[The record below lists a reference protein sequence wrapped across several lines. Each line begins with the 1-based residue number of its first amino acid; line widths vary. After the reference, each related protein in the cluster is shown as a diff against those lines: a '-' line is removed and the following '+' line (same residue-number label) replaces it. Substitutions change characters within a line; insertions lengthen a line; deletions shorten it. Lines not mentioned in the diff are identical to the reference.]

1 MNRTEKII
9 LSITG
14 GSHLSVHALML
25 ALPSLIPIFIS
36 EFNIGIDVLGFVVTV
51 SAFMFGIGAIPSGWL
66 ESRIGGKTL
75 LVIYLFGSSF
85 SALFISL
92 SNSFNV
98 LVFGLGLL
106 GLTSSIYHPAG
117 LTLISNRIHH
127 ITKGM
132 AVHGVFGST
141 GSAVGPVLA
150 TTLALFI
157 SWRASYATLGLFNL
171 ALGIASILLI
181 PSTKDN
187 EHVEIINT
195 KKKDNKTNRTALM
208 YFYITNLIMGFVYY
222 GFTTFMPIHF
232 SENTKDLLPF
242 IPDTMKAGIFPSF
255 VFISG
260 IIGQIIGGKLG
271 SHFNRVRILPYIIAM
286 NIPFLLLMGNSKG
299 IMLVFCSLCLGM
311 TYFSSQPICNTIIAD
326 LTNSNNRGIGYGI
339 NFFLSMGIGSL
350 AAMLGG
356 ILAINYG
363 TNIIFISMGILLF
376 PALITSYF
384 IILKS

>member
-187 EHVEIINT
+187 EHIEIIDT
-195 KKKDNKTNRTALM
+195 KKKDNKTNRTALL

>member
-1 MNRTEKII
+1 MGRTEKII
-9 LSITG
+9 LAITG
-14 GSHLSVHALML
+14 GAHLSVHALML
-25 ALPSLIPIFIS
+25 ALPSLIPIFII

-75 LVIYLFGSSF
+75 LIIYLFGSSF
-85 SALFISL
+85 SAILVSV
-92 SNSFNV
+92 SNSFSA

-117 LTLISNRIHH
+117 LTLISNRIHD

-132 AVHGVFGST
+132 AVHGIFGST

-157 SWRASYATLGLFNL
+157 SWRASYAVLGLFNL
-171 ALGIASILLI
+171 ALGFASILLI
-181 PSTKDN
+181 PSINNN
-187 EHVEIINT
+187 ENIEIKNN
-195 KKKDNKTNRTALM
+195 KKRDKKTNRIALLF
-208 YFYITNLIMGFVYY
+208 FYLTNLIMGFVYY

-232 SENTKDLLPF
+232 AENTKEILPF
-242 IPDTMKAGIFPSF
+242 IPDTMKAGVFPSF

-260 IIGQIIGGKLG
+260 IIGQILGGKLG
-271 SHFNRVRILPYIIAM
+271 SYFNRVRILPYIIAI
-286 NIPFLLLMGNSKG
+286 NIPFLLLMGYSKG
-299 IMLVFCSLCLGM
+299 IMLIIFSLCLGM

-326 LTNSNNRGIGYGI
+326 LTHTNNRGIGYGI
-339 NFFLSMGIGSL
+339 NFFLSMGVGSL
-350 AAMLGG
+350 AAMAGG
-356 ILAINYG
+356 FIAINFG
-363 TNIIFISMGILLF
+363 TNLVFISMGVLLI

>member
-1 MNRTEKII
+1 MDRTERII
-9 LSITG
+9 LAITG
-14 GSHLSVHALML
+14 GAHLSVHALML
-25 ALPSLIPIFIS
+25 ALPSLIPIFII

-51 SAFMFGIGAIPSGWL
+51 SAFMFGVGAIPSGWL

-75 LVIYLFGSSF
+75 LIIYLFGSSF
-85 SALFISL
+85 SAILVSV
-92 SNSFNV
+92 SNSFNM

-117 LTLISNRIHH
+117 LTLISNRIYH

-132 AVHGVFGST
+132 AVHGIFGST
-141 GSAVGPVLA
+141 GSAVGPILA
-150 TTLALFI
+150 TTLALFV

-171 ALGIASILLI
+171 ALGFASILLI
-181 PSTKDN
+181 PSIKDTKN
-187 EHVEIINT
+187 IEIT
-195 KKKDNKTNRTALM
+195 KNNKRDKMTNRIALIF
-208 YFYITNLIMGFVYY
+208 FYITNLIMGFVYY

-232 SENTKDLLPF
+232 AENTKELLPF

-271 SHFNRVRILPYIIAM
+271 SHFNRVRILPYIIAI
-286 NIPFLLLMGNSKG
+286 NIPFLLLMGYSKG
-299 IMLVFCSLCLGM
+299 IVLVFCSLCLGM

-326 LTNSNNRGIGYGI
+326 LTHSNNRGIGYGI

-350 AAMLGG
+350 AAMVGG

-363 TNIIFISMGILLF
+363 TNIIFISMSALLI
-376 PALITSYF
+376 PALVTSYF

>member
-187 EHVEIINT
+187 EHIEIIDT
-195 KKKDNKTNRTALM
+195 KKKDNKTNRTALL

-242 IPDTMKAGIFPSF
+242 IPDTMKAGVFPSF

>member
-187 EHVEIINT
+187 EHIEIIDT
-195 KKKDNKTNRTALM
+195 KKKDNKTNRTALL

-242 IPDTMKAGIFPSF
+242 IPNTMKAGVFPSF

-350 AAMLGG
+350 AAMVGG

>member
-195 KKKDNKTNRTALM
+195 KKKDNKTNRTALL

-242 IPDTMKAGIFPSF
+242 IPDTMKAGVFPSF

-350 AAMLGG
+350 AAMVGG

>member
-195 KKKDNKTNRTALM
+195 KKKDNKTNRTALL

-242 IPDTMKAGIFPSF
+242 IPDTMKAGVFPSF

>member
-242 IPDTMKAGIFPSF
+242 IPDTMKAGVFPSF